1 MRLTCNLLALLLAS
15 CCWCCCCCFG
25 QVIPTAAPTPPP
37 PAKAQLYH
45 FITEH
50 RPTTMGQNH
59 YIKPGQVLG
68 TFNLDSGSLHV
79 RQEDSKRPISSKL
92 NIIFVPAPMDN
103 IDIRK

>member
-1 MRLTCNLLALLLAS
+1 
-15 CCWCCCCCFG
+15 
-25 QVIPTAAPTPPP
+25 
-37 PAKAQLYH
+37 
-45 FITEH
+45 
-50 RPTTMGQNH
+50 MGQNH